1 MSLFH
6 NRILKNRGVLFY
18 VSAIFI
24 ALLITVVLPFTFGYK
39 EVDASR
45 EIDDLQA
52 EIDTLT
58 KALESTRSKGASL
71 AREKEIIEGEI
82 ALKNVQIKRAN
93 YQIEQKQEELKIL
106 QEDIDLLEIRLNR
119 LGETIDYHKEL
130 LAKRIKREYIEHQYT
145 TFELLIS
152 SDSLSDFMARI
163 KYIQKVEAE
172 DRELL
177 SKMNSTKDNYEIEQE
192 VLADKKTQVIEIKK
206 QIEKQK
212 AQTELLRASLEQ
224 QKLAKDHLIAV
235 TKNDEKRYAKLL
247 DDAKKELTQIQAA
260 ANIVVRDGTGIPVK
274 KGEVIGTMGN
284 SGFSTGAHLHFGVYK
299 YTLEDF
305 QTHESWNWY
314 YSGYIDPLSVLK
326 SKTIKW
332 DTSCYRDPVKGRGD
346 SESGKG
352 NWSWPMSK
360 PRITQNYGS
369 ATCYNWMY
377 GNKPHPAL
385 DIVGIGDISI
395 YAVEDGNA
403 YFCRNCLKD
412 GGNGVFIFH
421 EGGKMSL
428 YWHLK

>member
-1 MSLFH
+1 MFSIKS
-6 NRILKNRGVLFY
+6 RILKKSG
-18 VSAIFI
+18 AITFGISIII
-24 ALLITVVLPFTFGYK
+24 ALFIVFTLPFTFGYK
-39 EVDASR
+39 EVDASKQA
-45 EIDDLQA
+45 DDIQA
-52 EIDTLT
+52 EIDKLT
-58 KALESTRSKGASL
+58 KALDSTRSKGASL
-71 AREKEIIEGEI
+71 EREKEIIEGDI
-82 ALKNVQIKRAN
+82 ALKNVQIKQAD

-106 QEDIDLLEIRLNR
+106 QEDIDLLEIRLDR

-163 KYIQKVEAE
+163 KYIQKVESE
-172 DRELL
+172 DKELIG
-177 SKMNSTKDNYEIEQE
+177 KMNSTKDNYEIEQE
-192 VLADKKTQVIEIKK
+192 ILSDKKNQVVEIKK
-206 QIEKQK
+206 QIESQK
-212 AQTELLRASLEQ
+212 VVALQLRASLEQ
-224 QKLAKDHLIAV
+224 QKQAKDSLIAV

-247 DDAKKELTQIQAA
+247 SDAKKELSQIQSA
-260 ANIVVRDGTGIPVK
+260 ANIVIRDGDGVPVK

-299 YTLEDF
+299 YTLDDF
-305 QTHESWNWY
+305 QSHDNWDWY
-314 YSGYIDPLSVLK
+314 YSNYQDPLAVLK

-332 DTSCYRDPVKGRGD
+332 DTSCYRDPQKGRGD
-346 SESGKG
+346 GKSGNG
-352 NWSWPMSK
+352 NWNWPMTS
-360 PRITQNYGS
+360 PRITQNYGN

-385 DIVGIGDISI
+385 DMVGIDDISI

-412 GGNGVFIFH
+412 GGNGVFVFH
-421 EGGKMSL
+421 DNGKMTL

>member
-130 LAKRIKREYIEHQYT
+130 LAKRIKR
-145 TFELLIS
+145 
-152 SDSLSDFMARI
+152 
-163 KYIQKVEAE
+163 KYIQQVEAE
-172 DRELL
+172 DKELL
-177 SKMNSTKDNYEIEQE
+177 NKMNSTKDNYEIEQE
-192 VLADKKTQVIEIKK
+192 VLADKKNQVIEIKK

-224 QKLAKDHLIAV
+224 QKQAKDHLIAV
-235 TKNDEKRYAKLL
+235 TKNE
-247 DDAKKELTQIQAA
+247 
-260 ANIVVRDGTGIPVK
+260 
-274 KGEVIGTMGN
+274 
-284 SGFSTGAHLHFGVYK
+284 
-299 YTLEDF
+299 
-305 QTHESWNWY
+305 
-314 YSGYIDPLSVLK
+314 
-326 SKTIKW
+326 
-332 DTSCYRDPVKGRGD
+332 
-346 SESGKG
+346 
-352 NWSWPMSK
+352 
-360 PRITQNYGS
+360 
-369 ATCYNWMY
+369 
-377 GNKPHPAL
+377 AL
-385 DIVGIGDISI
+385 
-395 YAVEDGNA
+395 N
-403 YFCRNCLKD
+403 N
-412 GGNGVFIFH
+412 
-421 EGGKMSL
+421 
-428 YWHLK
+428 